1 MLTVVKQQLN
11 NFNKGVQTM
20 ADLQPFYLTDEQ
32 IKRLQDMDSN
42 IKFFKSELQR
52 AEYCGLDVTS
62 IRKRVDEME
71 LTRLKMIETYKK
83 PD

>member
-1 MLTVVKQQLN
+1 MP
-11 NFNKGVQTM
+11 
-20 ADLQPFYLTDEQ
+20 DLEPFYLTDDQ
-32 IKRLQDMDSN
+32 IQKLKDMDSN
-42 IKFFKSELQR
+42 IKFFKSELRR

-71 LTRLKMIETYKK
+71 ETRKKMIETYKK